1 MAGNGSVW
9 LEAALVLLQALGL
22 GNRISLALLLV
33 RSLTGGHCL
42 GRKSPTEYPGYT
54 CEMRKAGHACLR
66 FLMLFVGF
74 VSMVDS
80 RSIPTTRIPLKGL
93 KKPVEIL
100 RDRWGVPHIYAED
113 EEDLFFAQGYIT
125 AADRLFQLDLWRR
138 IGTGKLAEVLGP
150 GAIPRDRIARLVG
163 YRGDWNAE
171 WASYSPHA
179 KRIAESFTNGINA
192 YIRSLHGKR
201 PPEFAL
207 AGYDPGLWA
216 PEDVTARMAGLL
228 MTSNLVME
236 VTRAEQIKQL
246 GLDTVA
252 RIFPPDPRIA
262 LTIPEGL
269 DLSSISSNIVK
280 DYDTAVTPI
289 HFPGEQG
296 SNNWVI
302 DGTRSETGKPLLAND
317 PHRAIELP
325 SLRKTVHLVAP
336 GWNAIGA
343 GEPALPGIALGHND
357 RIAFGFTIVG
367 IDQQDLYVEK
377 LNPENPALYQY
388 MGAWRPMRVEHENL
402 AVKGQETQVLELR
415 YTVHG
420 PVLYE
425 DPAKH
430 LAFALK
436 WVGAEPGSAGYL
448 AGLRLAQAHDWA
460 QFKDAVSY
468 YKVPTENLV
477 YADPDGNIGWIA
489 SGLAPVRKN
498 WSGLLPVPGDDGK
511 YEWSGFLSI
520 DEHPIKFNPPEH
532 YIATANNNILPAGYS
547 HPLSYSWAPSARHDR
562 IVEMLGSRDKFSILD
577 FERMQ
582 QDTLSLP
589 ARKFIA
595 IVKTWETKPGSQ
607 GRRCK
612 PLFVQWNGDMRMDSK
627 EALLYELWANHL
639 ERLVFPE
646 IKPGTRID
654 PDVFLRELQATRNR
668 DELLERSLEEALADI
683 EKRLGPEGA
692 KDTWGNLHKVHFD
705 HPLGHAAWNV
715 PPISRPGDAFT
726 VNATSGP
733 GFQQTAGASYRE
745 IIDVSDWDRSV
756 TTNTPGE
763 SGNPGSRHY
772 SDLAADWAAGRY
784 HPLPYSRAAVEVAAE
799 ERIVLEPA
807 K

>member
-1 MAGNGSVW
+1 
-9 LEAALVLLQALGL
+9 
-22 GNRISLALLLV
+22 
-33 RSLTGGHCL
+33 
-42 GRKSPTEYPGYT
+42 
-54 CEMRKAGHACLR
+54 MRKARRARLCS
-66 FLMLFVGF
+66 FLALAGF
-74 VSMVDS
+74 IGIANAG
-80 RSIPTTRIPLKGL
+80 SIPTTRIPLGGL
-93 KKPVEIL
+93 RKPVEIL

-113 EEDLFFAQGYIT
+113 EDDLFFAQGYIT
-125 AADRLFQLDLWRR
+125 ASDRLFQLDLWRR

-150 GAIPRDRIARLVG
+150 SAIPRDRIARLVR
-163 YRGDWNAE
+163 YRGDWDAE

-179 KRIAESFTNGINA
+179 KRIAESFTGGINA
-192 YIRSLHGKR
+192 YIQRLGGKR
-201 PPEFAL
+201 PSEFAL
-207 AGYDPGLWA
+207 AGYDPALWA

-228 MTSNLVME
+228 MTSNLVTE

-246 GLDTVA
+246 GLATVA

-262 LTIPEGL
+262 LSIPEGL
-269 DLSSISSNIVK
+269 DLSGISSRIVK
-280 DYDTAVTPI
+280 DYNTAVTPI

-302 DGTRSETGKPLLAND
+302 DGTRCETGKPLLAND

-325 SLRKTVHLVAP
+325 SLRKTVQLVAP

-343 GEPALPGIALGHND
+343 GEPALPGIALGHNEQ
-357 RIAFGFTIVG
+357 IAFGFTIVG

-377 LNPENPALYQY
+377 LNPENPVLYLNR
-388 MGAWRPMRVEHENL
+388 GAWKPMQVEHENL
-402 AVKGQETQVLELR
+402 AVKGQATQVLELH
-415 YTVHG
+415 YTLHG

-425 DPAKH
+425 DPARH

-448 AGLRLAQAHDWA
+448 AGLGLAQAHNWS
-460 QFKDAVSY
+460 QFKDAASY

-477 YADPDGNIGWIA
+477 YADRDGNIGWIA

-498 WSGLLPVPGDDGK
+498 WSGLLPVPGDEGK

-532 YIATANNNILPAGYS
+532 YIATANNNILPRGYS
-547 HPLSYSWAPSARHDR
+547 HELNYYWAVSARHDR
-562 IVEMLGSRDKFSILD
+562 ILEMLGSKPKFSIAD

-582 QDTLSLP
+582 QDTVSLP
-589 ARKFIA
+589 ARKFIEV
-595 IVKTWETKPGSQ
+595 VKSWQAKPDSVGSRQ
-607 GRRCK
+607 K
-612 PLFVQWNGDMRMDSK
+612 PSFVQWNGGMSMDSR
-627 EALLYELWANHL
+627 EALVYEVWVNHL

-646 IKPGTRID
+646 LKAGTRVD
-654 PDVFLRELQATRNR
+654 PDVFFRELEASPKR
-668 DELLERSLEEALADI
+668 DDLMEQSLEEALADI
-683 EKRLGPEGA
+683 EKRLGPDSVND
-692 KDTWGNLHKVHFD
+692 KWGNLHKVHFN
-705 HPLGHAAWNV
+705 HPLGYAEWNV

-726 VNATSGP
+726 VNATSGTD
-733 GFQQTAGASYRE
+733 FQQAAGASYRE

-772 SDLAADWAAGRY
+772 ADLAADWAAGRY
-784 HPLPYSRAAVEVAAE
+784 HQLPYSRPAVEAAAE

>member
-1 MAGNGSVW
+1 MRRVQRAWRYSFWTLLAGFACIANAQSVHTSKI
-9 LEAALVLLQALGL
+9 ALIGL
-22 GNRISLALLLV
+22 
-33 RSLTGGHCL
+33 T
-42 GRKSPTEYPGYT
+42 
-54 CEMRKAGHACLR
+54 
-66 FLMLFVGF
+66 
-74 VSMVDS
+74 
-80 RSIPTTRIPLKGL
+80 
-93 KKPVEIL
+93 KPVEIL
-100 RDRWGVPHIYAED
+100 RDRWGVPHIYAEN
-113 EEDLFFAQGYIT
+113 EQDLFFAQGYIT
-125 AADRLFQLDLWRR
+125 ANDRLFQLDLWRR

-150 GAIPRDRIARLVG
+150 SAIPRDRIARLVS

-179 KRIAESFTNGINA
+179 RQIAESFTSGINA

-207 AGYDPGLWA
+207 AGYDPGLWV
-216 PEDVTARMAGLL
+216 PEDITARMAGLL
-228 MTSNLVME
+228 MTSNLVTE
-236 VTRAEQIKQL
+236 VARAEQIKQL

-262 LTIPEGL
+262 LTIPDGL
-269 DLSSISSNIVK
+269 DLNSISANIVK

-296 SNNWVI
+296 SNNWVV
-302 DGTRSETGKPLLAND
+302 DGTRTETGKPLLAND

-343 GEPALPGIALGHND
+343 GEPALPGIALGHNEQ
-357 RIAFGFTIVG
+357 IAFGFTIVG

-377 LNPENPALYQY
+377 LNPDNPALYLY
-388 MGAWRPMRVEHENL
+388 SGTWRPLEVKHENL
-402 AVKGQETQVLELR
+402 AVKGQGTQELELH

-425 DPAKH
+425 DRVKH
-430 LAFALK
+430 LAFTLK

-448 AGLRLAQAHDWA
+448 AGLRLSQAHDWA
-460 QFKDAVSY
+460 EFKDAVSY

-477 YADPDGNIGWIA
+477 YADRDGNIGWIA
-489 SGLAPVRKN
+489 SGLAPIREN
-498 WSGLLPVPGDDGK
+498 WSGLLPVPGDEGR

-520 DEHPIKFNPPEH
+520 DQHPIKFNPPEH
-532 YIATANNNILPAGYS
+532 YIVTANNNILPPGYS
-547 HPLSYSWAPSARHDR
+547 HPLNYYWAPRARHDR
-562 IVEMLGSRDKFSILD
+562 IVEMLARKPKFSIAD
-577 FERMQ
+577 FEQMQ
-582 QDTLSLP
+582 QDTVSLP
-589 ARKFIA
+589 ARKFVA
-595 IVKTWETKPGSQ
+595 MVKTWEPRPDSRGSQ
-607 GRRCK
+607 QK
-612 PLFVQWNGDMRMDSK
+612 PAFIRWNGDMRMDSK
-627 EALLYELWANHL
+627 EALVYEAWVTHL
-639 ERLVFPE
+639 EGLVFPAL
-646 IKPGTRID
+646 KPPTRID
-654 PDVFLRELQATRNR
+654 PDVFLSELQASPKR

-683 EKRLGPEGA
+683 EKRLGPDSA
-692 KDTWGNLHKVHFD
+692 NDAWGNLHKVHFH
-705 HPLGHAAWNV
+705 HPLGHADWNL

-726 VNATSGP
+726 VNATGGP

-784 HPLPYSRAAVEVAAE
+784 HPLPYSRAAVEAAAE